1 MRHGGR
7 EEYDAVA
14 KIYDN
19 PKTPA
24 QKIAAMTALGATEV
38 PELMHQ
44 TLASIGTKCRDQDI
58 MYFFR
63 GLASNFKTRRLLSKY
78 FQDEYDTVSG
88 FGSCCMR

>member
-1 MRHGGR
+1 
-7 EEYDAVA
+7 
-14 KIYDN
+14 
-19 PKTPA
+19 
-24 QKIAAMTALGATEV
+24 MTALGATEV
-38 PELMHQ
+38 PELTHQ

-88 FGSCCMR
+88 FGSCCVR